1 VNYIERSK
9 EIIGIILK
17 LKEAIISMKKMV
29 LNIQYH
35 IMVLKRN
42 RYRFIEQDYKRD
54 GSKIINNEN
63 S

>member
-17 LKEAIISMKKMV
+17 LKEAIISMKRMV

-35 IMVLKRN
+35 GAKEIGTGLLK
-42 RYRFIEQDYKRD
+42 
-54 GSKIINNEN
+54 KIIKEM
-63 S
+63 SLKL